1 MSKSP
6 LVRDIMAETKF
17 SVKSDAAVYD
27 ALDMLIAKK
36 VSGIPVIDDGDKLI
50 GFLTEKDCLRLQA
63 NAHQYNMTG
72 RTVRDIM
79 SSITETLQPSNDLLS
94 AATVFLRCNF
104 STLPVMDGEHLVGSV
119 TRKSVIYAVQKWH
132 HTRGMEHELF
142 RVDQALM
149 DHPSSIEE
157 IQNLVGKSNNEQLA
171 SVLGKRHQ

>member
-6 LVRDIMAETKF
+6 LVRDIMTENKF
-17 SVKSDAAVYD
+17 SIQSSAPVYD

-36 VSGIPVIDDGDKLI
+36 VSGIPVIDVGDKLI

-79 SSITETLQPSNDLLS
+79 SSITETLQPSHDLLS

-104 STLPVMDGEHLVGSV
+104 STLPVLDGERLVGSV
-119 TRKSVIYAVQKWH
+119 TRQGTIFAIQKWH
-132 HTRGMEHELF
+132 HTRGMEHKLL
-142 RVDQALM
+142 RTDQALM

>member
-6 LVRDIMAETKF
+6 LIRDIMTENKF
-17 SVKSDAAVYD
+17 SIQSDMAVYD
-27 ALDMLIAKK
+27 ALDFLIAKK
-36 VSGIPVIDDGDKLI
+36 VSGIPVIDDGDKLV

-79 SSITETLQPSNDLLS
+79 SSITEALQPSFDLLS

-104 STLPVMDGEHLVGSV
+104 TTLPVMDGEHLVGSV
-119 TRKSVIYAVQKWH
+119 TRQSIIHAVQQWH
-132 HTRGMEHELF
+132 HTRGMEHKLM
-142 RVDQALM
+142 RTDQALM